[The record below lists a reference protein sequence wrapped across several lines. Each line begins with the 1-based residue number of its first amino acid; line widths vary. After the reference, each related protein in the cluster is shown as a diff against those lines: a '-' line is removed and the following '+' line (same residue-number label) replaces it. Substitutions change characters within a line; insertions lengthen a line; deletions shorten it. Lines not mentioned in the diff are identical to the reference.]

1 MIGRSRRIIEI
12 VADFVL
18 ATGPGVFTDKNIPI
32 GHSINE
38 VVHYCIISTILSQ
51 ANLTLAILFIIDIFR
66 IIASVPRTANQVIVI
81 ERVIYNI
88 TSGRT
93 SYRVSDIIAQVNS
106 RTIVVVNKIIT
117 HNTIFGS
124 QHITLANQT
133 DSTVTFPHDIL
144 LDNSTCTS
152 ANIDSNRPISGRI
165 IINTFPKIL

>member
-1 MIGRSRRIIEI
+1 MKRNSYILHYPKTTCDWQKSGRIIEI

-51 ANLTLAILFIIDIFR
+51 ANLTLAILFIIDISELLL
-66 IIASVPRTANQVIVI
+66 SVQRTANQVIVI

-106 RTIVVVNKIIT
+106 RTIGCCKQNYYAQY
-117 HNTIFGS
+117 N
-124 QHITLANQT
+124 LW
-133 DSTVTFPHDIL
+133 
-144 LDNSTCTS
+144 
-152 ANIDSNRPISGRI
+152 
-165 IINTFPKIL
+165 